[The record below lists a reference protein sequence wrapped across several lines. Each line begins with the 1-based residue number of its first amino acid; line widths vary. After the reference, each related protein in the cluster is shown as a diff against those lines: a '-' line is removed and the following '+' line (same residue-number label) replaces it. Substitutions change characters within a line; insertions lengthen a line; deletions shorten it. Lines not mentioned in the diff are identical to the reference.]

1 MAAFYIISGDDDFAR
16 KRRARELC
24 ASLCGN
30 PEPEND
36 ECVEIIAGD
45 DPAVKIEDAV
55 VSLVESL
62 RTPPFL
68 CARKIVWM
76 RHHPDL
82 DMLVSEKPTPA
93 HAELFA
99 ILSAPLADDIDIII
113 DGPGLDRRRSKVK
126 ELKNNGAEMEIC
138 AAAKATDRS
147 AVENKRETIFAFCR
161 KNGKQLSPDALQY
174 LVDFVGGD
182 SGTLSNELEK
192 LCCYTGNAP
201 EITLND
207 CLAIISRTQEALS
220 WEFTGAVVEN
230 NRAKALAILAK
241 LLNQKENGME
251 IRMLYSLSNEY
262 QRLIQ
267 TRLAMKQLNVNRATP
282 NTFSSLPSDIKERF
296 PDNPL
301 LKMHPY
307 RAFKTCEAASRFS
320 GNHLA
325 EKITAIRDA
334 NRALVSGGGD
344 SRILLEQLV
353 CKLCK

>member
-1 MAAFYIISGDDDFAR
+1 MSAFYIISGDDDFAR
-16 KRRARELC
+16 KRRAREIC
-24 ASLCGN
+24 ISLCNN

-36 ECVEIIAGD
+36 ESVELIPGD
-45 DPAVKIEDAV
+45 DPAVKIEDAIV
-55 VSLVESL
+55 AFVESL

-68 CARKIVWM
+68 CERKIVWM

-82 DMLVSEKPTPA
+82 DMLVSEKQTPA

-99 ILSAPLADDIDIII
+99 ILSAQLPEDIDVII

-147 AVENKRETIFAFCR
+147 AVENKREAILSFCR
-161 KNGKQLSPDALQY
+161 KNGKKLLPDALQY
-174 LVDFVGGD
+174 LVEVVGGD

-230 NRAKALAILAK
+230 NRAKALSTLAK

-251 IRMLYSLSNEY
+251 IRMLYSLSSEY

-267 TRLAMKQLNVNRATP
+267 TRLAMKQLNINRANP
-282 NTFSSLPSDIKERF
+282 NTFSSLPPDAKERF

-320 GNHLA
+320 GNLLA
-325 EKITAIRDA
+325 EKLTAIRDA